1 MSRFGAGVDDERTDR
16 KRRTDPTDS
25 RFPTEKNLAGR
36 PSEII
41 HKRYR
46 RLSRYDVFEMLVRL
60 DMHRVFNEL
69 GNLTTEPRRVG
80 SSLRGDVHAI
90 SVAGEDYVGSV
101 RTRAH
106 PSLPSAAPLE
116 LGQVDGVPSCH

>member
-25 RFPTEKNLAGR
+25 RFPTERDLAGR
-36 PSEII
+36 PSETIKI
-41 HKRYR
+41 RCR
-46 RLSRYDVFEMLVRL
+46 RLSCDDVCQMLVRL

-80 SSLRGDVHAI
+80 SRLRGEVHAI
-90 SVAGEDYVGSV
+90 SVAGEDYVRSV

-116 LGQVDGVPSCH
+116 TSQVDGVPGRH